1 LTYISQF
8 DLLERV
14 NIENGI
20 YQMFNICCP
29 TLGILE
35 KVASNIANI
44 PYPTKSREYIHKKNF
59 FHSTSLLWNLLF
71 LVFSIARNF
80 EKRPELF

>member
-44 PYPTKSREYIHKKNF
+44 PYPTKAGNTFIRRTF
-59 FHSTSLLWNLLF
+59 FIALHSYGTCYFLSL
-71 LVFSIARNF
+71 V
-80 EKRPELF
+80 